1 MINTVTYKVNKETR
15 MFIRFLRE
23 NHISYAFINDSLKTL
38 DDCGLLERNMFY
50 KHNGNYL
57 LVFNEM
63 FKNELICPISH
74 SILWSSTTRGFFFWD
89 KIFFVFDGFVNIE
102 GSGTNQSPCGLIIMF
117 F

>member
-15 MFIRFLRE
+15 LFIRFLRE

-38 DDCGLLERNMFY
+38 DVCGLMGREMFY

-89 KIFFVFDGFVNIE
+89 KMCRMWLDYYFKNV
-102 GSGTNQSPCGLIIMF
+102 
-117 F
+117 